1 MAPVL
6 TLIAGKTTVC
16 EHMELRVHVKHY
28 LLYEYVEY
36 WELIGHG
43 EHLVLLE
50 HVEHLAKWENKNMH
64 PIL

>member
-28 LLYEYVEY
+28 FPYEYVE
-36 WELIGHG
+36 
-43 EHLVLLE
+43 
-50 HVEHLAKWENKNMH
+50 
-64 PIL
+64 